1 MNTAVVLQNAVVG
14 LIVAACF
21 VYVLV
26 RYLPVAL
33 RRRIVYALA
42 RDGAPH
48 ARLARWLG
56 TESSC
61 GSGCDTCGS
70 CGDPATA
77 GSDSGAAADPAAPR
91 STPHARRVI
100 PITPMR

>member
-1 MNTAVVLQNAVVG
+1 MNTGAVLQNVVVA

-21 VYVLV
+21 VSVLV

-33 RRRIVYALA
+33 RRRLVYALA
-42 RDGAPH
+42 RDGARH

-61 GSGCDTCGS
+61 ASGCDTCGS
-70 CGDPATA
+70 CADPAVPA
-77 GSDSGAAADPAAPR
+77 ASSGAASPGSAP
-91 STPHARRVI
+91 PHARRVI
-100 PITPMR
+100 PITRVR